1 MGQDHIE
8 QHRRYIVI
16 SYAFMFLA
24 LFTVIFAAFAYLV
37 ARKVAVVDNA
47 EVWIHAHALWIMRN
61 AILFLFMAIFAVVWF
76 IPLFFFAWDSN
87 LWVTASTVAGV
98 VLALLRGYFY

>member
-61 AILFLFMAIFAVVWF
+61 AILFLFMAILLLSGLFRSSSLHGIVIF
-76 IPLFFFAWDSN
+76 GSQPLR
-87 LWVTASTVAGV
+87 L
-98 VLALLRGYFY
+98 LA

>member
-37 ARKVAVVDNA
+37 ARKVAVVDDA

-61 AILFLFMAIFAVVWF
+61 GILFYSSSCQFLLWSGLFLSSFLHGIATF
-76 IPLFFFAWDSN
+76 
-87 LWVTASTVAGV
+87 G
-98 VLALLRGYFY
+98 

>member
-1 MGQDHIE
+1 MDYAQCDS
-8 QHRRYIVI
+8 I
-16 SYAFMFLA
+16 SIYG
-24 LFTVIFAAFAYLV
+24 
-37 ARKVAVVDNA
+37 N
-47 EVWIHAHALWIMRN
+47 
-61 AILFLFMAIFAVVWF
+61 FAVVWF

>member
-37 ARKVAVVDNA
+37 ARKVTVVDDA

-61 AILFLFMAIFAVVWF
+61 GILFLFMSVLL
-76 IPLFFFAWDSN
+76 LFGLFLFS
-87 LWVTASTVAGV
+87 
-98 VLALLRGYFY
+98 FCMEQ